1 MLSDEEKELFGR
13 IAWIIHK
20 KGHLTIDTIVR
31 FTFGATK
38 KEVKRFIQLGLLK
51 KHRTDT
57 FELTHDGMYLG
68 FRYNPRFKK

>member
-20 KGHLTIDTIVR
+20 KGHLTIDAIVR
-31 FTFGATK
+31 FTQGATK
-38 KEVKRFIQLGLLK
+38 KEVKKFIKLGLLE

-57 FELTHDGMYLG
+57 FELSKDGMYLG
-68 FRYNPRFKK
+68 FKYNSRFRK